1 MLTDYPKRAER
12 LETTVQLVLLMTVLT
27 IAAIYSLTDARVA
40 DPDIGERLALMHRA
54 FTITGVSF
62 LLAVASTFLRKRM
75 TDPPLVWIW
84 GALLTVATVSWFL
97 GCLIFLSSM

>member
-1 MLTDYPKRAER
+1 MLPDYPKRAEK
-12 LETTVQLVLLMTVLT
+12 LETTVQLVLLITALT

-40 DPDIGERLALMHRA
+40 DPDIGERLALMHQALR
-54 FTITGVSF
+54 IIGVSF
-62 LLAVASTFLRKRM
+62 LLAVMATFLRKRM

-84 GALLTVATVSWFL
+84 GALLGVASISWIL